1 MSFLLL
7 DLLWFLSTGIT
18 FAKRVLY
25 KEDNPVIQVGRGNPR
40 IAQVT
45 LGPGNEGRW
54 ALNRKQNSDTL
65 NRKQNSDT
73 LNRKQNFDCLTMLV
87 PLFEDLRGPIVSIT
101 TLDDEA
107 GEVSGGTDFA
117 PPSSAQSMSR
127 PTRPSHIP
135 PTRLSVR
142 THAEASFIQNLF
154 MQLRIY
160 YTLIESMR
168 RVLLGAMGGAYK
180 NTWSSTIPVIILLCI
195 TSLQLFF
202 LVLEKPFIKRRVQL
216 VEIISVASEVCLFAL
231 FLVLVGKELSPK
243 QETIVG
249 VSMLVLFLMGFL
261 PQIVNEL
268 YALRRQIK
276 HLDTAKKRFRT
287 GLRIASFGILLFFI
301 SQDSLENPDC
311 FGDNGPNDIGGQG
324 GEETTNDTGGQGG
337 EESNKDTGGQ
347 GDEDT
352 NATKRNR
359 NSGRGNKNPKNR
371 NRNRNS
377 ETTVPEKSWLNQLVK
392 AVTNCLGIA

>member
-1 MSFLLL
+1 
-7 DLLWFLSTGIT
+7 
-18 FAKRVLY
+18 
-25 KEDNPVIQVGRGNPR
+25 
-40 IAQVT
+40 
-45 LGPGNEGRW
+45 
-54 ALNRKQNSDTL
+54 
-65 NRKQNSDT
+65 
-73 LNRKQNFDCLTMLV
+73 MLV
-87 PLFEDLRGPIVSIT
+87 PLFEDLRGPILSIIAP
-101 TLDDEA
+101 DDEA
-107 GEVSGGTDFA
+107 GEGSGGTDLA

-127 PTRPSHIP
+127 STRPSRIP
-135 PTRLSVR
+135 PTRSSTVATPAVPLTSSTSAHTHGDYQIIAPDDKTEEVEVSRGSVP
-142 THAEASFIQNLF
+142 THAEASPIQNLF

-160 YTLIESMR
+160 YTLIESVR

-180 NTWSSTIPVIILLCI
+180 NTWSSTIPTIILLCI

-231 FLVLVGKELSPK
+231 FLVLVDKELSPK

-261 PQIVNEL
+261 PQIANQL

-276 HLDTAKKRFRT
+276 HLDTTEMRFRT

-301 SQDSLENPDC
+301 SQDSLEKLDC
-311 FGDNGPNDIGGQG
+311 FGDNEPNDTGGQRD
-324 GEETTNDTGGQGG
+324 EESTNDTGGQRD
-337 EESNKDTGGQ
+337 EESN
-347 GDEDT
+347 
-352 NATKRNR
+352 ATERNR
-359 NSGRGNKNPKNR
+359 NSGRRNKNPK

-392 AVTNCLGIA
+392 VVTNCLGIA

>member
-25 KEDNPVIQVGRGNPR
+25 KEDNQLIQVGRGNPR
-40 IAQVT
+40 IAQAT
-45 LGPGNEGRW
+45 LGPGNKGQWTWNNE
-54 ALNRKQNSDTL
+54 KNSNL
-65 NRKQNSDT
+65 
-73 LNRKQNFDCLTMLV
+73 LTMLG
-87 PLFEDLRGPIVSIT
+87 PLFEDLRGPIFGGSVDT
-101 TLDDEA
+101 HGDAPDDEA
-107 GEVSGGTDFA
+107 EEVSGGSNVA

-127 PTRPSHIP
+127 STRPSHIP
-135 PTRLSVR
+135 PTHV
-142 THAEASFIQNLF
+142 EAFSIQNLF
-154 MQLRIY
+154 MKLRIY
-160 YTLIESMR
+160 YTLIESVR

-231 FLVLVGKELSPK
+231 FLVLVDKELSSK

-276 HLDTAKKRFRT
+276 HLDTNEKRFRT
-287 GLRIASFGILLFFI
+287 GLRIASIGILLFFI
-301 SQDSLENPDC
+301 LQNSLEELEC
-311 FGDNGPNDIGGQG
+311 FGDNKPNDTSGQG
-324 GEETTNDTGGQGG
+324 GEQSTNDTGGQGG
-337 EESNKDTGGQ
+337 EESTNDTSGQ

-352 NATKRNR
+352 NTTERNR
-359 NSGRGNKNPKNR
+359 NSGRRNKNPKNR

>member
-107 GEVSGGTDFA
+107 GEVSGGTDSA
-117 PPSSAQSMSR
+117 PPSSAQSMSHS
-127 PTRPSHIP
+127 TRPSHIP
-135 PTRLSVR
+135 PTRSSTVATPAVPLTSNTSAHTHGDYQIIAPDNKTEEVEVFGGSVP
-142 THAEASFIQNLF
+142 THAEASSIQNLF

-160 YTLIESMR
+160 YTLIECMR
-168 RVLLGAMGGAYK
+168 QIFMGAMGGAYK
-180 NTWSSTIPVIILLCI
+180 DIWSSMIPVIILLCI

-202 LVLEKPFIKRRVQL
+202 LILEKPFIERQVQL

-231 FLVLVGKELSPK
+231 FLVLVDKKLSSK

-249 VSMLVLFLMGFL
+249 VSMLVLFLMQFL

-268 YALRRQIK
+268 FALRRQIK

-301 SQDSLENPDC
+301 SQDSLENY
-311 FGDNGPNDIGGQG
+311 FGDNKPN
-324 GEETTNDTGGQGG
+324 NTGGQGG
-337 EESNKDTGGQ
+337 EESTNDTSGQ

-352 NATKRNR
+352 NAIERNKD
-359 NSGRGNKNPKNR
+359 SGRKH
-371 NRNRNS
+371 
-377 ETTVPEKSWLNQLVK
+377 KSP
-392 AVTNCLGIA
+392 